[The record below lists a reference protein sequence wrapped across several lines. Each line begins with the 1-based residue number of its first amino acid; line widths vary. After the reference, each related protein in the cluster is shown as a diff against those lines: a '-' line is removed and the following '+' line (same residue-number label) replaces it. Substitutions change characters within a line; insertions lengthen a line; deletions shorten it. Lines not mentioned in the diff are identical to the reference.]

1 MQCIL
6 YHDEA
11 GRQIFK
17 LEPSLSSYHVFSWSN
32 IITTFPKRNLPSK
45 NCTQIKQ
52 YQIQNIFRP
61 AVLIKIKEST
71 KCLVNVV
78 FVSFVSLI
86 WSTTFWSTGFLDIA
100 GSLLLCTSRRPLG
113 DCGDGGVG
121 WVEQAWG
128 WGRGTGKRLSHLL
141 SSIRLLHVLPEMFAF

>member
-11 GRQIFK
+11 GR

-32 IITTFPKRNLPSK
+32 IITTFSKRNLPSK

-52 YQIQNIFRP
+52 HQIQNIFRP

-71 KCLVNVV
+71 KCLINVV
-78 FVSFVSLI
+78 FVSLI
-86 WSTTFWSTGFLDIA
+86 WRKYNFLKYD
-100 GSLLLCTSRRPLG
+100 SSRYRWLTSPLHIEAAVKG
-113 DCGDGGVG
+113 IGGRGVWVG
-121 WVEQAWG
+121 WS
-128 WGRGTGKRLSHLL
+128 RLEIWFCWYL
-141 SSIRLLHVLPEMFAF
+141 F